1 MRTSVKLYL
10 LVFLILYIT
19 VVALNALEVLNLS
32 WWLVSAPIWGGA
44 IVLFVCRLTVWVV
57 LKVLRDLW

>member
-32 WWLVSAPIWGGA
+32 WWLVSAPIWVGA